1 MQLFNYISSLNSK
14 SIMLKIIALFTF
26 ISLCFFSIAQKQNG
40 EFLKS
45 YSKKELSKFDKE
57 TIEILEYGITNA
69 VYITTIPSGKEL
81 NLPEINLTSNSLKFT
96 DLGLKILNQNQY
108 FKVQGAENMLVIKSL
123 YVLKN
128 ELENKYN

>member
-1 MQLFNYISSLNSK
+1 MTRIIILFAFVS
-14 SIMLKIIALFTF
+14 
-26 ISLCFFSIAQKQNG
+26 ISLLSTAQKHNTDL
-40 EFLKS
+40 LKS
-45 YSKKELSKFDKE
+45 YSANELAAFDTG

-81 NLPEINLTSNSLKFT
+81 NLPEINLTSNSLKYT

-108 FKVQGAENMLVIKSL
+108 FKVHGVENMMVVKSL

-128 ELENKYN
+128 ELENKNN